1 MASSGIIVV
10 DDDEMVRE
18 VLSRQLGEQGF
29 DVSVASDGREAWD
42 MIREK
47 GCEVLITD
55 LEMPRM
61 TGQELIE
68 KIKDHSPATIVIVL
82 TGHGSLDSAREAIH
96 AGCDEYLLKPLQ
108 DTKEITLV
116 VKRCLDRHRLLMQA
130 IVCKRINMAKSML
143 IHETTDELVEPAHNL
158 LNAIDG
164 LVLSL
169 KKKDTE
175 RMLALAEV
183 VKKNI
188 EEITYAVGKLA
199 ESSGRLKAVENGE
212 PRKDI

>member
-18 VLSRQLGEQGF
+18 VLSRQLAEQGYG
-29 DVSVASDGREAWD
+29 VSVASDGREAWD
-42 MIREK
+42 MVREK

-55 LEMPRM
+55 LDMPRM

-68 KIKDHSPATIVIVL
+68 KVKDHSPATVVIVL

-108 DTKEITLV
+108 DIKEITLV
-116 VKRCLDRHRLLMQA
+116 VQRCLDRHRLLMQA
-130 IVCKRINMAKSML
+130 IVCKRINMAKSAL
-143 IHETTDELVEPAHNL
+143 IHETTDELVGPAHNL

-164 LVLSL
+164 LVTSI
-169 KKKDTE
+169 KEKNTE
-175 RMLALAEV
+175 QIMALAEV
-183 VKKNI
+183 VKSNI
-188 EEITYAVGKLA
+188 EDITYAVGKLA
-199 ESSGRLKAVENGE
+199 DSSEKLKAVESGE
-212 PRKDI
+212 PRKDM